1 MDQELSTL
9 KLNINQL
16 AGITGVHRQTV
27 AARLK
32 QLEPALG
39 SNNKLKL
46 YLITDVLTEL
56 MAPVVASSA
65 EDMTPSDRL
74 AHWKAENERL
84 KFEQDNTGRSTR
96 RAKAAGDVPLYL
108 LQTNAL
114 KDRINNALWRDVP
127 GPNFVHFP
135 DWLGGWFYDE
145 LTYEER
151 SADGKWTKPGKGAN
165 EAFDLMVYAHALVI
179 LHGYEKIKWP
189 DAPEWARRESYLVVE
204 PSPDAPAVAP
214 VPVAK
219 PSVSEPKATKPAR
232 ESAWSSSSGGWV

>member
-32 QLEPALG
+32 QVEPALG

-65 EDMTPSDRL
+65 EDMSPSDRL

-84 KFEQDNTGRSTR
+84 KFEQDTGQLIPADEVAREFSVM
-96 RAKAAGDVPLYL
+96 AKAVVQVLETLPDILERDC
-108 LQTNAL
+108 AL
-114 KDRINNALWRDVP
+114 NPAAVSRVQSVIDDLRDQIAQRVLDAEP
-127 GPNFVHFP
+127 EE
-135 DWLGGWFYDE
+135 DE
-145 LTYEER
+145 PEE
-151 SADGKWTKPGKGAN
+151 D
-165 EAFDLMVYAHALVI
+165 
-179 LHGYEKIKWP
+179 
-189 DAPEWARRESYLVVE
+189 
-204 PSPDAPAVAP
+204 
-214 VPVAK
+214 
-219 PSVSEPKATKPAR
+219 
-232 ESAWSSSSGGWV
+232 

>member
-32 QLEPALG
+32 QIEPALG

-56 MAPVVASSA
+56 MAPVIASSH

-84 KFEQDNTGRSTR
+84 KFEQDTGQLIPADEVAREFSVMAKAVVQVLETLPDILERDCALRRTSGSRATFALLKTSRPARARRARLCSSTR
-96 RAKAAGDVPLYL
+96 TEVCNG
-108 LQTNAL
+108 
-114 KDRINNALWRDVP
+114 
-127 GPNFVHFP
+127 
-135 DWLGGWFYDE
+135 
-145 LTYEER
+145 
-151 SADGKWTKPGKGAN
+151 
-165 EAFDLMVYAHALVI
+165 
-179 LHGYEKIKWP
+179 
-189 DAPEWARRESYLVVE
+189 
-204 PSPDAPAVAP
+204 
-214 VPVAK
+214 
-219 PSVSEPKATKPAR
+219 VSFT
-232 ESAWSSSSGGWV
+232 SC